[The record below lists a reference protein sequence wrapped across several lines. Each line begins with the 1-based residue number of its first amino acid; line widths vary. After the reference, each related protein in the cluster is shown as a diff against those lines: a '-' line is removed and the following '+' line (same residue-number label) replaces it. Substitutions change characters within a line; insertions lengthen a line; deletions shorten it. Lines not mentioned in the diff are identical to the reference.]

1 MQKWAR
7 YWSFKKRLEEKK
19 KNNKNNLN
27 QYNNRKVFR
36 WKRKTLI
43 MHIRSVIYG
52 NKESKYHWKATEW
65 WLNGHWNVPAIQ
77 STKWWRFVLCKHMY
91 ESSTCIYIYRI
102 WCSQYVV
109 FKYVSGIHSYS
120 TYMNLITNL
129 NFKEVDWLLC
139 RLFGNTIL
147 IMYVSCNWTRQ
158 GRGVYPAFK
167 WLWFLYLTNIHT
179 CSIFLMKMLNVR
191 FLDAFKEPLMGCQA
205 SQFHVKGPAP
215 CRKGCA

>member
-1 MQKWAR
+1 MVTEM
-7 YWSFKKRLEEKK
+7 YLPFSRL
-19 KNNKNNLN
+19 NGVW
-27 QYNNRKVFR
+27 KV
-36 WKRKTLI
+36 
-43 MHIRSVIYG
+43 
-52 NKESKYHWKATEW
+52 TEW
-65 WLNGHWNVPAIQ
+65 RLSVF
-77 STKWWRFVLCKHMY
+77 TEWWRFVLCKHMY
-91 ESSTCIYIYRI
+91 ESSTCIYIIYIRYI
-102 WCSQYVV
+102 YILYIGSDVV

-120 TYMNLITNL
+120 TYMNLITNM

-147 IMYVSCNWTRQ
+147 IKYVSCNWTRQ

-179 CSIFLMKMLNVR
+179 CSIFLMKMLNAR